1 MLHPQRPSRA
11 KEAMRALAFAGP
23 AEDWVNVVKPAWCG
37 AVALVIATALT
48 VAGCGHPR
56 HHAAASPTSATSVTF
71 PSLTS
76 AALPGPPVPIPCPS
90 LRSASDL
97 AGLGPDSDAVVEGTA
112 PGATGTLFDF
122 TEVDFHVD
130 LVLET
135 RAGLRPTAEI
145 RVLLGSDKVG
155 LTMPAGRYL
164 LFVQYNSLN
173 DTYILTNG
181 DVGEFELG
189 GESSVRRACALT
201 TTAPSAAS
209 PLPVAMSWSAL
220 ETYAAT
226 VPLGPQG

>member
-1 MLHPQRPSRA
+1 VN
-11 KEAMRALAFAGP
+11 AL
-23 AEDWVNVVKPAWCG
+23 KPAWCG

-56 HHAAASPTSATSVTF
+56 HHAAASPTSATISVPF
-71 PSLTS
+71 PSPTPTIGVPL
-76 AALPGPPVPIPCPS
+76 PVPCPP
-90 LRSASDL
+90 LRSTSDL

-130 LVLET
+130 LVLQT
-135 RAGLRPTAEI
+135 RAGVKPAAEI
-145 RVLLGSDKVG
+145 RVLLGSPKVG

-181 DVGEFELG
+181 DIGEFELAA
-189 GESSVRRACALT
+189 ESRVRRACAPT
-201 TTAPSAAS
+201 TTAPSAAA
-209 PLPVAMSWSAL
+209 PYPVGMSWSAL

-226 VPLGPQG
+226 VPLGPQR

>member
-1 MLHPQRPSRA
+1 M
-11 KEAMRALAFAGP
+11 
-23 AEDWVNVVKPAWCG
+23 
-37 AVALVIATALT
+37 
-48 VAGCGHPR
+48 
-56 HHAAASPTSATSVTF
+56 
-71 PSLTS
+71 
-76 AALPGPPVPIPCPS
+76 GPPVPLPCPP
-90 LRSASDL
+90 LRSTSDL

-130 LVLET
+130 LVLQT
-135 RAGLRPTAEI
+135 RPGLRPAAEI
-145 RVLLGSDKVG
+145 RVLLGSAKVG

-181 DVGEFELG
+181 DIGEFELAD
-189 GESSVRRACALT
+189 ESSVLRACAPT

-209 PLPVAMSWSAL
+209 PFPVAMSWSAL

-226 VPLGPQG
+226 VSLGPQR